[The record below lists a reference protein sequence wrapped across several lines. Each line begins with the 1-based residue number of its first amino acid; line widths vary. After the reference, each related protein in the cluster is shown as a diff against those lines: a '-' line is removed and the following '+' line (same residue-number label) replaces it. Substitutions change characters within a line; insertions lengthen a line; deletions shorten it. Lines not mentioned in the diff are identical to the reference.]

1 MFSMLS
7 GALHRL
13 CRDWFLVGMLVAV
26 LLASFFPEAGKSG
39 GWLHM
44 EKAVDIGVA
53 IVFFLHG
60 LTISLESFKAG
71 LLRWRVHVVVQA
83 LTFAVFPLLF
93 YPFRVF
99 FGNLIPPALMM
110 GFLYLCVLPSTI
122 TSSVAMT
129 GMARGNVP
137 AAIFNATLSSLIGI
151 LMTPLLV
158 SLMAN
163 AHGAADLP
171 LLDTI
176 FGIARMLL
184 LPLVVGQLLR
194 PLLFRWYNRYKTVTG
209 KLDKLVILMLVFA
222 AFCDSVAAGLWRNH
236 GKEII
241 AATLIGAAVLLAIV
255 LALSTL
261 IARRLGF
268 TTEDEI
274 TIVFCGS
281 KKTLASGVP
290 MAALLFGANP
300 SLGLIVLPIMFYH
313 QLQLFVCSLLAA
325 RYARRALAA
334 TASST

>member
-1 MFSMLS
+1 MFSLL
-7 GALHRL
+7 ARHLRRIA
-13 CRDWFLVGMLVAV
+13 RDWFLIGMLTAV
-26 LLASFFPEAGKSG
+26 LLASLFPDAGKSG

-71 LLRWRVHVVVQA
+71 LMRWPVHVIVQA
-83 LTFAVFPLLF
+83 LTFALFPLLF
-93 YPFRVF
+93 FPFRAL
-99 FGNLIPPALMM
+99 FGGLIPPALML

-158 SLMAN
+158 SLMADTRS
-163 AHGAADLP
+163 AGELP
-171 LLDTI
+171 LLDKI
-176 FGIARMLL
+176 LGIARMLL
-184 LPLVVGQLLR
+184 LPLIVGQLLR
-194 PLLFRWYNRYKTVTG
+194 PLLFGWFNRYKAVTG
-209 KLDKLVILMLVFA
+209 KLDKGVILMLVFA
-222 AFCDSVAAGLWRNH
+222 AFCDSVAAGLWRDH
-236 GKEII
+236 GAEII
-241 AATLIGAAVLLAIV
+241 VTTLIGAAVLLAVV

-261 IARRLGF
+261 FARRLGF
-268 TTEDEI
+268 NTEDEI
-274 TIVFCGS
+274 TVVFCGS

-290 MAALLFGANP
+290 MATLLFGANP

-325 RYARRALAA
+325 RYARR
-334 TASST
+334 

>member
-1 MFSMLS
+1 MSSLLS
-7 GALHRL
+7 RTARRL
-13 CRDWFLVGMLVAV
+13 AGDWFLLGMLLSVVSAS
-26 LLASFFPEAGKSG
+26 LLPDAGRSG

-44 EKAVDIGVA
+44 EKAVDFGVA

-60 LTISLESFKAG
+60 LGISFTSFKAG
-71 LLRWRVHVVVQA
+71 LMRWPVHVVVQL

-93 YPFRVF
+93 FPFRALFSGV
-99 FGNLIPPALMM
+99 IPPALML

-151 LMTPLLV
+151 GMTPLLV
-158 SLMAN
+158 SLMADTQG
-163 AHGAADLP
+163 HQLP
-171 LLDTI
+171 LLDTVI
-176 FGIARMLL
+176 SIARMLL
-184 LPLVVGQLLR
+184 LPLIVGQLLR
-194 PLLFRWYNRYKTVTG
+194 PLLFSWFQRYKSITG
-209 KLDKLVILMLVFA
+209 KLDKLVILMLVYA
-222 AFCDSVAAGLWRNH
+222 AFCDSVAAGLWRDH

-241 AATLIGAAVLLAIV
+241 VLTLGGAAVLLTVV
-255 LALSTL
+255 LALSTVL
-261 IARRLGF
+261 ARRLGF

-290 MAALLFGANP
+290 MATLLFGTHP

-313 QLQLFVCSLLAA
+313 QLQLFVCSVLAQ
-325 RYARRALAA
+325 RYARRG
-334 TASST
+334 